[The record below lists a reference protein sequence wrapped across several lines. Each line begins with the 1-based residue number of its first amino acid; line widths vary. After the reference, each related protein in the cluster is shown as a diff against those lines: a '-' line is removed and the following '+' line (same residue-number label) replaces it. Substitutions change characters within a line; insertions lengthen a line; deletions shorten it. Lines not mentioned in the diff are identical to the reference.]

1 MKWIYYEPGEPLPM
15 LALNRYEIK
24 LLAKILKGKVR
35 NDVSRKYEKYK
46 DIHEGGEASERQ
58 CNLMDK
64 YEEQLNLIDRII
76 KESTV

>member
-1 MKWIYYEPGEPLPM
+1 MKWTYEPGEPLPV
-15 LALNRYEIK
+15 LAINQHEVK
-24 LLAKILKGKVR
+24 LLTKILKGKVR

-58 CNLMDK
+58 CSLMDK

-76 KESTV
+76 KESTE